1 MRPSFTV
8 PILLLLVSAC
18 AESGEAPLV
27 AEEVLRL
34 HDQADQVIFGL
45 EHHVT
50 AAGIRKARILADTAF
65 FLADQP
71 VVELHG
77 LTVNFYDSNG
87 ALTSILSS
95 DAGTYD
101 WDTGDMTATGSVV
114 VINPQEGRRIE
125 TSIMHYDRLRHRIW
139 GDEPTRMIEAD
150 GTIVQGSTFDSD
162 ASLTEVNL
170 TSARLQKP
178 EAAPSRPEEADT
190 LSAGGP

>member
-1 MRPSFTV
+1 MRLSLACAT
-8 PILLLLVSAC
+8 LLLFVSAC
-18 AESGEAPLV
+18 GESEEAPLV
-27 AEEVLRL
+27 AEEILRL

-95 DAGTYD
+95 DAGTYA

-114 VINPQEGRRIE
+114 VVNPQEGRRIE
-125 TSIMHYDRLRHRIW
+125 TSIMHYDRVRHRIW
-139 GDEPTRMIEAD
+139 GDELTRMIEAD
-150 GTIVQGSTFDSD
+150 GTIVEGSTFDSD
-162 ASLTEVNL
+162 ANLTEVNL

-178 EAAPSRPEEADT
+178 ETAPPQSEEADT
-190 LSAGGP
+190 LSESGP